1 MTVLETIM
9 ISSFYLFIA
18 LLISIQA
25 YIGLRTLLFGIAL
38 PAEAMQDTA
47 VRGIRRNYVLLTG
60 GSAIFIG
67 AACFILT
74 RHQTTSWS
82 IRWWAAAILLLM
94 IVSVFAVRISRMSA
108 QRLKAAR
115 GWQVAVQT
123 KRAASL
129 MVGRTHRSAFGS
141 WWYLAHVA
149 VMVLCIIFAVARWNE
164 IPQSVAI
171 HMGPNDF
178 PDQFTNKSV
187 RTVFMM
193 NIVQALMIA
202 LFAGYNLMISRA
214 RTSLDPQYR
223 DASLRKQLKLKKI
236 HSITAWGISLLGIA
250 NLGLLQAVML
260 YGWKLNLLLR
270 YNISFMA
277 AFFLTLIGVLLY
289 LRFRGLDQ
297 HRDIPSQEERH
308 WKWLG
313 SIYANPEDPALFVP
327 DRYGFGWTIN
337 MANPRG
343 KIIAS
348 TTIAVLMTAILV
360 PIFNFR

>member
-1 MTVLETIM
+1 MIVQETIL

-18 LLISIQA
+18 LLISIQD

-38 PAEAMQDTA
+38 PAEALQDTA

-60 GSAIFIG
+60 GFAIVIG
-67 AACFILT
+67 AACFLVT
-74 RHQTTSWS
+74 RHQTAGRSILSWTM
-82 IRWWAAAILLLM
+82 AILLLM
-94 IVSVFAVRISRMSA
+94 IVSVFAIRISRQAA

-129 MVGRTHRSAFGS
+129 VGGRTHRSVLRS
-141 WWYLAHVA
+141 WWYSAHVA
-149 VMVLCIIFAVARWNE
+149 VMALCIFFAVARWNT
-164 IPQSVAI
+164 IPQSFAI
-171 HMGPNDF
+171 HMGLNGF
-178 PDQFTNKSV
+178 PDQYINKSV

-202 LFAGYNLMISRA
+202 LFAGYNLMIRRS
-214 RTSLDPQYR
+214 RTSLDPQDR
-223 DASLRKQLKLKKI
+223 EGSLRKQLKLKKV
-236 HSITAWGISLLGIA
+236 HSIMAWGVSLLGVA
-250 NLGLLQAVML
+250 NIGLLQAAIL
-260 YGWKLNLLLR
+260 YGWKLDLVVR
-270 YNISFMA
+270 FNISFIA
-277 AFFLTLIGVLLY
+277 VFFLTLIGVLLY

-297 HRDIPSQEERH
+297 QRDIPSQEERH

-343 KIIAS
+343 KSIAAA
-348 TTIAVLMTAILV
+348 TIAVLVTAVLV
-360 PIFNFR
+360 PIFIFR